1 MKWKSLFLIGMG
13 GCLFASCTDEV
24 PTEMCTPALRSVT
37 ATMSPMYDWEDN
49 SNIKLEGIPT
59 PVTLPWYTGASTNI
73 PDEVLKSYTAKD
85 GWKMLYNFC
94 SPSDYA
100 EVGKYYLVFYNI
112 FTGVL
117 RTFYYNPYDVTDAST
132 TFWHFHSN
140 RGANLFSGWGQ
151 LTLTNI
157 QLDSIPTS
165 RLLLEPADLIVSNL
179 SQSPVKSLSRGW
191 NLFDVD
197 MSVYDPSLADGGP
210 LYFSIYTH
218 ELKEFNEKLRGS
230 LSLESSGT
238 IMQQMPQSNNSVSK
252 AVNMVTAV
260 GNTALDYIAAKKNE
274 GTNKQPSD
282 SRGVSWI
289 DLTKEG
295 LSLLKKLFVRE
306 TSVPLNF
313 DINVTTNGSFD
324 AESTTITEQQSNI
337 APISRLL
344 IPGTPANAETT
355 FLPSYEDALGV
366 WNLKK
371 APVIRFVAF
380 SVEQP
385 GTKQEGLPSPGGG
398 ETTINPDRPIVGVEP
413 IDPGNTGINPPGIVD
428 PSLGTPNYGRMPR
441 KYQVQIAVMDT
452 ISTDDL
458 DINPA
463 VVQSLDSI
471 KVEAFPVEKCP
482 LEFVPRNS
490 AKNYSYYSIT
500 YTDNRYVVCSDTTST
515 YVEWKGYSAFTNHT
529 ECNNSFYIPEYK
541 FKYTAFTMLHDVE
554 VRVVVT
560 LYPKASEFNSAPIK
574 MVRTYTPVFI
584 GDKTLAKGVDPAQGA
599 LIPGLS
605 N

>member
-1 MKWKSLFLIGMG
+1 
-13 GCLFASCTDEV
+13 
-24 PTEMCTPALRSVT
+24 
-37 ATMSPMYDWEDN
+37 
-49 SNIKLEGIPT
+49 
-59 PVTLPWYTGASTNI
+59 
-73 PDEVLKSYTAKD
+73 
-85 GWKMLYNFC
+85 MLYNFC